1 MVADR
6 LEVVHVEVLLLKLK
20 DLLHRKTRAVLCLKW
35 IKEFLQAAIPFT
47 RTTSSTINYIVEHV
61 STRLMVVPAR

>member
-20 DLLHRKTRAVLCLKW
+20 DFLNKKTRVVLCLKW
-35 IKEFLQAAIPFT
+35 IK
-47 RTTSSTINYIVEHV
+47 
-61 STRLMVVPAR
+61 